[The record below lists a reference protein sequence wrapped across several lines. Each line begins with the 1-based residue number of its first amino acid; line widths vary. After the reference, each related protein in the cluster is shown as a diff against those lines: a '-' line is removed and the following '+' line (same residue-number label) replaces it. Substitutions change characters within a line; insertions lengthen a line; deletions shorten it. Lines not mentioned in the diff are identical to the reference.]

1 MTNSETPERI
11 TREDLA
17 LEFNYDDGDN
27 VVVTVSGHTKDVTA
41 LRALIEVGDEE
52 NLELLR
58 ESIDNGEVA
67 EDADIEVEYTFG
79 DDHCTVTASGFTNIR
94 RGVEALEQAGSEE
107 IFLNLVDA
115 FTAEG
120 DGSLD
125 ELYDEDEDE
134 DDEDDED
141 EDEEEDDEDDEPA
154 DAADADDADAAE
166 GADSV
171 AREGAASDDESSK
184 K

>member
-1 MTNSETPERI
+1 MTNSESPERT

-27 VVVTVSGHTKDVTA
+27 VVVTVSGHSKDVTA

-58 ESIDNGEVA
+58 DSIDNGEVA

-125 ELYDEDEDE
+125 ELYDEDDDEDDDESDDE

-141 EDEEEDDEDDEPA
+141 SDDDSDEGDSGNGAAPA
-154 DAADADDADAAE
+154 D
-166 GADSV
+166 
-171 AREGAASDDESSK
+171 ESGK
-184 K
+184 N

>member
-1 MTNSETPERI
+1 MTNSESPERI

-125 ELYDEDEDE
+125 ELYD
-134 DDEDDED
+134 DDDDD
-141 EDEEEDDEDDEPA
+141 DDEEDDNEDGDEDG
-154 DAADADDADAAE
+154 DAADGSAAP
-166 GADSV
+166 A
-171 AREGAASDDESSK
+171 DESSK
-184 K
+184 S

>member
-1 MTNSETPERI
+1 MTNSELPER
-11 TREDLA
+11 TAREDLA

-27 VVVTVSGHTKDVTA
+27 VVVTVSGHSKDVTA

-52 NLELLR
+52 NLELLL
-58 ESIDNGEVA
+58 ESIENGEVA
-67 EDADIEVEYTFG
+67 DDADIEVEYTFG

-125 ELYDEDEDE
+125 ELYDEDDEDE
-134 DDEDDED
+134 DDEDG
-141 EDEEEDDEDDEPA
+141 DEDD
-154 DAADADDADAAE
+154 DDADDADDSAAPAAE
-166 GADSV
+166 SA
-171 AREGAASDDESSK
+171 K
-184 K
+184 N

>member
-1 MTNSETPERI
+1 MTNSELPER
-11 TREDLA
+11 TAREDLA

-27 VVVTVSGHTKDVTA
+27 VVVTVSGHSKDVTA

-52 NLELLR
+52 NLELLL
-58 ESIDNGEVA
+58 ESIENGEVA
-67 EDADIEVEYTFG
+67 DDADIEVEYTFG

-125 ELYDEDEDE
+125 ELYDED
-134 DDEDDED
+134 DED
-141 EDEEEDDEDDEPA
+141 EDEEDGDEDED
-154 DAADADDADAAE
+154 DADDADDSAAPAAE
-166 GADSV
+166 SA
-171 AREGAASDDESSK
+171 K
-184 K
+184 N

>member
-1 MTNSETPERI
+1 MTNSESPERI

-125 ELYDEDEDE
+125 ELYDEDDEDDDDDDNDE
-134 DDEDDED
+134 DDEDGEEDGDED
-141 EDEEEDDEDDEPA
+141 G
-154 DAADADDADAAE
+154 DAADGSATPA
-166 GADSV
+166 
-171 AREGAASDDESSK
+171 DESSK
-184 K
+184 S

>member
-1 MTNSETPERI
+1 MTNSELPER
-11 TREDLA
+11 TAREDLA

-27 VVVTVSGHTKDVTA
+27 VVVTVSGHSKDVTA

-52 NLELLR
+52 NLELLL
-58 ESIDNGEVA
+58 ESIENGEVA
-67 EDADIEVEYTFG
+67 DDADIEVEYTFG

-125 ELYDEDEDE
+125 ELYDEDDEDDE
-134 DDEDDED
+134 DGDDEDDED
-141 EDEEEDDEDDEPA
+141 ED
-154 DAADADDADAAE
+154 DADDADDADDSAAPAAE
-166 GADSV
+166 SA
-171 AREGAASDDESSK
+171 K
-184 K
+184 N

>member
-1 MTNSETPERI
+1 MTNSDSPERT

-27 VVVTVSGHTKDVTA
+27 VVVTVSGHSKDVTA

-52 NLELLR
+52 NLALLL
-58 ESIDNGEVA
+58 ESIENGEVA

-79 DDHCTVTASGFTNIR
+79 DDHCIVTASGFTNIR

-115 FTAEG
+115 FTDEG

-125 ELYDEDEDE
+125 ELYDEDDEDE
-134 DDEDDED
+134 DDNDGDDDED
-141 EDEEEDDEDDEPA
+141 EDGD
-154 DAADADDADAAE
+154 DADDSSA
-166 GADSV
+166 V
-171 AREGAASDDESSK
+171 ASPDTSK
-184 K
+184 N